1 MEIDG
6 LESTFIV
13 KDKMN
18 KRWEKKINI
27 YMGLDEE
34 AAIEWGKKEVE
45 ILFVDN
51 TAETVEYD
59 QFHNSL
65 YLRDLINES

>member
-1 MEIDG
+1 
-6 LESTFIV
+6 
-13 KDKMN
+13 
-18 KRWEKKINI
+18 
-27 YMGLDEE
+27 MGLDEE